1 MVLQTDQFGN
11 VINTGTTFGR
21 QAEAA
26 EQGMLG
32 LSNFMTMG
40 GSFDEFLVRMNPQ
53 RALGNLPKRLT
64 AGEVI
69 KPSDIAA
76 IKKSGWFGQLP
87 SALTSAGFATPD
99 ARKDTMKA
107 GASKVASRVAGMKRI
122 PIAAGAFQAFQGD
135 PIGGLGTVGGGL
147 IAQGLL
153 RAAPA
158 PVRLAGTIIG
168 GMVGSRGTQAVA
180 GINPSDPL
188 SGPDISIP
196 GLNIP
201 LTPYARTKQQ
211 RERLRELNK
220 EDLEQAQEFQRKQ
233 MAMQLANSML
243 MGQQRVSGTL
253 ANTMLQ
259 TSPFGR

>member
-11 VINTGTTFGR
+11 VINPGMTRGR
-21 QAEAA
+21 QAEMA

-32 LSNFMTMG
+32 LSNFMAMG
-40 GSFDEFLVRMNPQ
+40 GGFDEFLVRMAPQ
-53 RALGNLPKRLT
+53 RALGNLSDPKI
-64 AGEVI
+64 A
-69 KPSDIAA
+69 KDIAA
-76 IKKSGWFGQLP
+76 LQKAGRVPGFLGGNQLP
-87 SALTSAGFATPD
+87 SAFASSALSPEKRVA
-99 ARKDTMKA
+99 TMKA
-107 GASKVASRVAGMKRI
+107 GATRVAGMKRI
-122 PIAAGAFQAFQGD
+122 PIAGGVFQAVQGD
-135 PIGGLGTVGGGL
+135 PIGGLGTAGGGL
-147 IAQGLL
+147 LAQGLL

-158 PVRLAGTIIG
+158 PVRIG
-168 GMVGSRGTQAVA
+168 GMILGGMLGSRATQAIA

-196 GLNIP
+196 GLDIP

-233 MAMQLANSML
+233 MAMQLANSLL
-243 MGQQRVSGTL
+243 MGQQQVSGTL